1 MKPVDANMIDS
12 KCGQAMNSE
21 EEQQERNHHCCHQ
34 HIWQMKPPKKLQERE
49 KKSKTKQN
57 PSQPWCPSISMEA
70 LHHLLERQSQEHPWQ
85 EKEKTKLSFSLLVFL
100 WFEFLDGIC
109 ERLHVVDG
117 RFCVNFNR
125 SSNLNLV
132 LRGRSF
138 QMRIRCC
145 GSKNRGKDVAVSWRN
160 VVRLANKKKETLFTG
175 TLPPRPFR
183 AFLQTSPSPC
193 SLGQLLLRSQA
204 TNANPMPG
212 QRLGHQRKHRSFSRF
227 RLELWSN

>member
-49 KKSKTKQN
+49 KKAKQSKIHHN
-57 PSQPWCPSISMEA
+57 LDVHPFPWRHCIIFSNDKVKNTHDKRKKKPNC
-70 LHHLLERQSQEHPWQ
+70 R
-85 EKEKTKLSFSLLVFL
+85 LSFSLLVFL

-145 GSKNRGKDVAVSWRN
+145 GSKNRGKDVAVS
-160 VVRLANKKKETLFTG
+160 
-175 TLPPRPFR
+175 
-183 AFLQTSPSPC
+183 
-193 SLGQLLLRSQA
+193 
-204 TNANPMPG
+204 
-212 QRLGHQRKHRSFSRF
+212 
-227 RLELWSN
+227 